1 MFLFCP
7 LPVTQAWVYF
17 VCILSFHLHEFLFF
31 ITCNT
36 HYLCTVDMA
45 EAIKLKIFTSACPSV
60 CLPLSL
66 FCLPPRLR
74 FFACVFSFCLYLF
87 SVFLCVSVSLRVS
100 LASAF
105 ISFLSSSVSLFL
117 CVCLQLLPLSLFC
130 LPPCLC
136 FFACVFSFCLYLC
149 SVSFSACDCVFS
161 SVSVSLFCLR
171 VCVMLCLCFFY
182 LKKEDKNHPVGTGVV
197 TSQMKDYTAWTS

>member
-1 MFLFCP
+1 MTFLLFFKFFVSNISVHQYVTVYTTTGVVLLMMFLFCP
-7 LPVTQAWVYF
+7 LPVTQARVYF

-117 CVCLQLLPLSLFC
+117 CVCL
-130 LPPCLC
+130 
-136 FFACVFSFCLYLC
+136 
-149 SVSFSACDCVFS
+149 
-161 SVSVSLFCLR
+161 
-171 VCVMLCLCFFY
+171 
-182 LKKEDKNHPVGTGVV
+182 
-197 TSQMKDYTAWTS
+197 

>member
-7 LPVTQAWVYF
+7 LPVTQARVYF

-87 SVFLCVSVSLRVS
+87 SVFLRVSVSLRVS
-100 LASAF
+100 LVSAF
-105 ISFLSSSVSLFL
+105 T
-117 CVCLQLLPLSLFC
+117 
-130 LPPCLC
+130 
-136 FFACVFSFCLYLC
+136 C

-171 VCVMLCLCFFY
+171 VCVMLCLCFF
-182 LKKEDKNHPVGTGVV
+182 LSKERRQKPPCRDWCSN
-197 TSQMKDYTAWTS
+197 

>member
-1 MFLFCP
+1 MTFLLFFKFFVSNISVHQYVTVYTTTGVVLLMMFLFCP
-7 LPVTQAWVYF
+7 LPVTQARVYF

-87 SVFLCVSVSLRVS
+87 SVFLCLRFFACVFSICLYLFSVLLRVSVSLRVS

-117 CVCLQLLPLSLFC
+117 CVCL
-130 LPPCLC
+130 
-136 FFACVFSFCLYLC
+136 
-149 SVSFSACDCVFS
+149 
-161 SVSVSLFCLR
+161 
-171 VCVMLCLCFFY
+171 
-182 LKKEDKNHPVGTGVV
+182 
-197 TSQMKDYTAWTS
+197 